1 MFSRDEFMSYVGS
14 ASGSSYAAGLKAIES
29 IYGVDIDGEYAWEI
43 NAAICSRNLS
53 RIKEVRNLIKQNLK
67 DEVT

>member
-29 IYGVDIDGEYAWEI
+29 IYGVDIDGEYAGDK
-43 NAAICSRNLS
+43 CRNVVHAGFGKS
-53 RIKEVRNLIKQNLK
+53 FSPKKIR
-67 DEVT
+67 